1 VAPQP
6 PALAG
11 ARRAPATGQQPA
23 TLLLLSSH
31 LFLLEPRWRP
41 ERWLPWQPDE
51 VMRRR
56 HRPPR
61 RRTRSPMQEC
71 AAVKQPGCGAL
82 YPERARIRDGGSSG
96 SFRATA
102 VVRRQNG
109 GSGVFPV
116 RRRPTVVRAG
126 TSRRLFALFY
136 SPSIRL
142 GLGLARVG
150 VSFLFFDLYRKSIF
164 SFDFFRFMT
173 NPNFPRLDL
182 PTRSALIPLL
192 VSLGPLGVDR
202 RDLLYCETYLS
213 LLLPSTTPA

>member
-1 VAPQP
+1 
-6 PALAG
+6 
-11 ARRAPATGQQPA
+11 
-23 TLLLLSSH
+23 
-31 LFLLEPRWRP
+31 
-41 ERWLPWQPDE
+41 
-51 VMRRR
+51 MRRR
-56 HRPPR
+56 RRPPHR
-61 RRTRSPMQEC
+61 RMRSPVREC
-71 AAVKQPGCGAL
+71 AAVERLGCGAL

-102 VVRRQNG
+102 VVRRQNS
-109 GSGVFPV
+109 GSGVFPM

-182 PTRSALIPLL
+182 PTRSALDTI
-192 VSLGPLGVDR
+192 VSVFGTSRSRSVGF
-202 RDLLYCETYLS
+202 LYCETYLS
-213 LLLPSTTPA
+213 LLLPSTTSARPCSSMEAAHRQRRAV